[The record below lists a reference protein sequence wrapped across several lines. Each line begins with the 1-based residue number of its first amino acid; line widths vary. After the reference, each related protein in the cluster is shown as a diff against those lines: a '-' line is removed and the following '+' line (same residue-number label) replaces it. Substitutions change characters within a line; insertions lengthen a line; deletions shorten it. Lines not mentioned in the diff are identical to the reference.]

1 MNLLKKA
8 TKCSARLILPGTASV
23 SKSSGRMGL
32 AINVSSSL
40 AVLAVFSPSTSFVY
54 SFFNF

>member
-1 MNLLKKA
+1 
-8 TKCSARLILPGTASV
+8 
-23 SKSSGRMGL
+23 MGL